1 MAEIFASRGWRH
13 QYLSLTAYVPAW
25 KNSIPFGRQN
35 DAGKPVEA
43 AMTPDAIDL
52 SAAALVTDEGPIFL
66 EFAVIPVID
75 VERVWQ
81 GLVDLSTAAA
91 GEPATGLARGM
102 TAAEAYDAWSLTTL
116 GLNGYLRA
124 IDAGAAG
131 NVLDSA
137 TGYAE
142 FTGSLTGMDSVY
154 LAAFSS
160 ASRELSLTG
169 GSLDRAAE
177 FLDEYGLPD
186 APSGGTAH
194 TFVNDVAHN
203 NAALVN
209 HSDLKSKLEQT
220 HGNVPAILD
229 VLAREGVGLAAG
241 ASRSLIPGSGPY
253 VKGAGD
259 VLVSTSEGVAWG
271 GAIGSFF
278 GGVGATVGAIV
289 GGVVGLVAGIASL
302 VTGSHATSEVAKGD
316 KVPVSPPAPVTD
328 QQGKTTNVGPT
339 GQTSPGRPTS
349 SPSAPPPPTTPPG
362 PKAKEVHCPR
372 GDDEVTPELDLPGW
386 RTQFDLVPVLGPNG
400 PGFDG
405 LVTGET
411 AVHLVPAAQ
420 LSLNAEVTTAGIWGD
435 LLVKT
440 SAGPGRTDGLSRVD
454 LGRLAVVVEASRRIQ
469 LAEALARNVDH
480 SAMLEDALAALRRDR
495 AMRRSRRLR

>member
-1 MAEIFASRGWRH
+1 
-13 QYLSLTAYVPAW
+13 
-25 KNSIPFGRQN
+25 
-35 DAGKPVEA
+35 
-43 AMTPDAIDL
+43 MTPDAIDL

-66 EFAVIPVID
+66 EFAVIPVVD

-81 GLVDLSTAAA
+81 GLADLSRAAA
-91 GEPATGLARGM
+91 GGPATGLAQDL
-102 TAAEAYDAWSLTTL
+102 TATEAYDAWSLTTL

-124 IDAGAAG
+124 IGPGAAG
-131 NVLDSA
+131 NLLDSA

-142 FTGSLTGMDSVY
+142 FMSSLAGLDSVY

-160 ASRELSLTG
+160 ASRDLSLTG

-177 FLDEYGLPD
+177 FLDQYGLPA
-186 APSGGTAH
+186 APSGGSAH
-194 TFVNDVAHN
+194 TFVHDVAHN

-209 HSDLKSKLEQT
+209 HSDLKSKLEGT

-241 ASRSLIPGSGPY
+241 ASRSLIPGSGTY

-259 VLVSTSEGVAWG
+259 VLVSTSEGVVWG
-271 GAIGSFF
+271 GAIGSVF
-278 GGVGATVGAIV
+278 GGVGATVGAVV
-289 GGVVGLVAGIASL
+289 GGVVGLVAGIVSL

-328 QQGKTTNVGPT
+328 QHGKTTNVGPN

-349 SPSAPPPPTTPPG
+349 SSPAPPPPSQPPG
-362 PKAKEVHCPR
+362 PKAKEVHCPP
-372 GDDEVTPELDLPGW
+372 GDDKITPELDLPGW
-386 RTQFDLVPVLGPNG
+386 GSQFELVPVLGPNG

-405 LVTGET
+405 LVTGDT

-420 LSLNAEVTTAGIWGD
+420 LSSAAEVVTAGIWGD
-435 LLVKT
+435 LLIKT
-440 SAGPGRTDGLSRVD
+440 SVGPGRTDGLSGVD
-454 LGRLAVVVEASRRIQ
+454 LGRLAVVVEVSRRVQ
-469 LAEALARNVDH
+469 LAEALARNADQ
-480 SAMLEDALAALRRDR
+480 SATLQDALAALRRDGLR
-495 AMRRSRRLR
+495 QSRRLR